1 MKIQYNDEYGEVIYI
16 ATVENIVPRVGEAI
30 IYKDEDYR
38 VRNVTWLIE
47 EDLVVVEITQNLVRS
62 VQEDKTEG
70 RLKETKS
77 AIVSLTER
85 VESAERRGRILADQ
99 VVRIKTHIRTQERK
113 NK

>member
-1 MKIQYNDEYGEVIYI
+1 MRIIELEMLHGMIDQKID
-16 ATVENIVPRVGEAI
+16 
-30 IYKDEDYR
+30 
-38 VRNVTWLIE
+38 
-47 EDLVVVEITQNLVRS
+47 VVVEITQNLVRS